1 LEKFINQEIL
11 MRKEKLRI
19 SPVEI
24 ESFPLPDLKFMLI
37 GHDIMN
43 NLNIVRCDDITNG
56 DIVFYEK
63 EQK

>member
-1 LEKFINQEIL
+1 